1 MVLIACCRESETPA
15 EDGLSYAVLKMKK
28 VPVAAGELL
37 PTKTF
42 QQVPPIRRRLT
53 GWIGLVPPPPQFTFP
68 LGFRVLLDT
77 HVLQGR
83 TFRPRWSTQSH
94 CAATMLWI

>member
-1 MVLIACCRESETPA
+1 MVLIACCRESEPPA

-42 QQVPPIRRRLT
+42 QQVRRSA
-53 GWIGLVPPPPQFTFP
+53 
-68 LGFRVLLDT
+68 D
-77 HVLQGR
+77 
-83 TFRPRWSTQSH
+83 
-94 CAATMLWI
+94 A